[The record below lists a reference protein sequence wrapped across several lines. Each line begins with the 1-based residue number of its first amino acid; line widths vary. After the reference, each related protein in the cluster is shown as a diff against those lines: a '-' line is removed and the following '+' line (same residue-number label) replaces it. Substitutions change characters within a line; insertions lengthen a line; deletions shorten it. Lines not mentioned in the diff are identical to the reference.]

1 MWKRKFCQLLLF
13 DKKPYGLWAKDLSIW
28 FHFFLLLLLLS
39 PFMYSSQQSIRLA
52 VSPFD
57 NCQLIISNC
66 FSNNSVRCVSTFI
79 GKSRLIVYE
88 LLIRLGNATSHA
100 ELPHEYLIVWL
111 SINTDY
117 VTRYS
122 SAPGSFPITWFQ
134 EWKRQQTPG
143 NNTTK
148 IYIYIYLTHAHKK
161 GKR

>member
-13 DKKPYGLWAKDLSIW
+13 DKKPYGLWANNLSIW
-28 FHFFLLLLLLS
+28 FHFFLLLLLS

-66 FSNNSVRCVSTFI
+66 FSNNRVRCISTFI

-88 LLIRLGNATSHA
+88 LLIRLGNAIFHP
-100 ELPHEYLIVWL
+100 ELPHEYLIVCVFR
-111 SINTDY
+111 SI
-117 VTRYS
+117 RIMWHG

-134 EWKRQQTPG
+134 EWKRRQTPG
-143 NNTTK
+143 NNTAK
-148 IYIYIYLTHAHKK
+148 IYIYISNTRAQK